1 MSSALIAIL
10 AGATMVISHNLAKPD
25 PAPEP
30 VPAPVYETC
39 AASAG
44 GECELE
50 KTLVYKASADWG
62 VVNVDMP
69 SVFYSASLPAANGEA
84 YVARG
89 ICSAKGYSLPT
100 VEQLKWMADNAQAMG
115 AYALKDGLYWAD
127 KLSSPTTPLTLSAI
141 AVNGQSGDIVP
152 VAMTQ
157 ELLVRCVTD
166 MPEAVADEASAEVDT
181 ADSAE

>member
-10 AGATMVISHNLAKPD
+10 AGATMVISHNMAKSD

-39 AASAG
+39 AASVG

-50 KTLVYKASADWG
+50 KILVYKASADWG

-127 KLSSPTTPLTLSAI
+127 KVNSPTTPLTLSAI
-141 AVNGQSGDIVP
+141 AVNGDSGDIVP

-166 MPEAVADEASAEVDT
+166 IPQVETVDAVSEVDSTGSAE
-181 ADSAE
+181 